1 MSSKTWMIGA
11 LVFVASACDSPT
23 TPDPGPGDAG
33 ALTPEALLAAAGCP
47 APTGAGKTHDTTVT
61 ADEIWT
67 AADSPHRVPFSL
79 TLEAKVTLEPCAV
92 VLLGREVTISVGN
105 SPKLGAIVARGEV
118 TTAADGS
125 VAARPV
131 IFDAADANAPWGQLH
146 VSPGGTAEL
155 AVVAILNAGDTTFG
169 DGGALRVSGNAG
181 GTNDAPVLRSTLVDR
196 VLIRGSRS
204 YGLHLDGWGA
214 LREGSTTL
222 WIHDS
227 GSDERPYPV
236 RIEPGVASTLP
247 RGLGT
252 RGNRRDG
259 ILMTTSK
266 AFSRDDTLL
275 ALGLPYIQ
283 RGALYVAP
291 AADGPPATLTIEP
304 GVTLA
309 FEASAGSGVLFGST
323 ATRQGQLVAEGTAA
337 APIVFT
343 SAQPTPAAGDWM
355 ALYFRHY
362 PKTGSRVRHARVE
375 YAGGDSGA
383 TGYGCGPEAADNDSA
398 VILIGQGD
406 QGAEGPDTAFITET
420 TFDHIGGATVIVS
433 GWYGDGPNFSTGNT
447 FGADTPACKVSQP
460 RTNLD
465 RGGDFC
471 EGRRGVCW

>member
-1 MSSKTWMIGA
+1 MSKKTWMFG
-11 LVFVASACDSPT
+11 
-23 TPDPGPGDAG
+23 
-33 ALTPEALLAAAGCP
+33 ALLAAAGCDSTTTPDPGPTGGAALTPDALVAATGCTP
-47 APTGAGKTHDTTVT
+47 ATGAGTTHDTTIT
-61 ADEIWT
+61 ADETWT
-67 AADSPHRVPFSL
+67 AAGSPHRVPFNL
-79 TLEAKVTLEPCAV
+79 TIEATVTLEPCAV
-92 VLLGREVTISVGN
+92 VLVGKQVSISVGN
-105 SPKLGAIVARGEV
+105 SPKVGAIVARGEV
-118 TTAADGS
+118 TQAADGS

-131 IFDAADANAPWGQLH
+131 IFQPADAAAPWGQLF

-155 AVVAILNAGDTTFG
+155 AVVAILDAGDTTFG

-181 GTNDAPVLRSTLVDR
+181 GTNDAPVLRSTTVDR

-214 LREGSTTL
+214 LREASTTL
-222 WIHDS
+222 WIQDS

-236 RIEPGVASTLP
+236 RLEPGVAGTLP
-247 RGLGT
+247 RGLST
-252 RGNRRDG
+252 RGNRREG
-259 ILMTTSK
+259 VLMSTSK
-266 AFSRDDTLL
+266 AFSRDDTLR

-291 AADGPPATLTIEP
+291 ATDGPPATLTIEP

-309 FEASAGSGVLFGST
+309 FEASAGSGVFFGST

-343 SAQPTPAAGDWM
+343 SAKPTPAAGDWM
-355 ALYFRHY
+355 ALYFRYY

-375 YAGGDSGA
+375 YAGGDSG
-383 TGYGCGPEAADNDSA
+383 TNGYGCGPEAADNDSA
-398 VILIGQGD
+398 VILAGQGD

-447 FGADTPACKVSQP
+447 FGAETPACKVSQP